1 MKVSTSITS
10 FVLLLILVSTKCLF
24 SEAQQC
30 HHRKE
35 PPSRRMQPRERFRL
49 LSTRQHVTTYKCS
62 PAVALQYL
70 SNDTPVVA
78 LSTGWFNNRSRCL
91 HNITIS
97 ANGKTGWPWWSYV
110 TKTMIINNIVDASK
124 AVWKI
129 LGVPH
134 DQ

>member
-1 MKVSTSITS
+1 M
-10 FVLLLILVSTKCLF
+10 
-24 SEAQQC
+24 E
-30 HHRKE
+30 
-35 PPSRRMQPRERFRL
+35 
-49 LSTRQHVTTYKCS
+49 
-62 PAVALQYL
+62 VALQYL

-97 ANGKTGWPWWSYV
+97 ANGKTGWPWWSHV